1 MKANRMCG
9 SECLWKKI
17 AFWDQ
22 TKAELA
28 LSRPSGYKKMFLTPI
43 ANDVPTLSAPNLL
56 CARLG
61 SKKQRQTFHVSEL
74 CMQPLSLKPCLW
86 SGLWGCWGFFYIQLS
101 WFMRLLV
108 KFYCTSGFFFGSSEV
123 EKHHFCSRCKSE
135 VLMEHKYLRGHDF
148 MALKWRAVHCFIFLK
163 KIKM

>member
-1 MKANRMCG
+1 MLVKEKSILRSNKSWTSTKQTIWLQENVSDTYSNWCTH
-9 SECLWKKI
+9 SECTESALCKVREQETKTNFPC
-17 AFWDQ
+17 FWDMHAA
-22 TKAELA
+22 TVPKA
-28 LSRPSGYKKMFLTPI
+28 
-43 ANDVPTLSAPNLL
+43 
-56 CARLG
+56 
-61 SKKQRQTFHVSEL
+61 
-74 CMQPLSLKPCLW
+74 LW

-108 KFYCTSGFFFGSSEV
+108 KFYCTSGFFFGSFEV